1 MVMNNQKQPDPY
13 WPFPTKDNPLPSYKD
28 IKPWTPKEMKAYA
41 KLQREKAQESP
52 L

>member
-1 MVMNNQKQPDPY
+1 MVKQPQKDNY
-13 WPFPTKDNPLPSYKD
+13 WPFPTKDNPL
-28 IKPWTPKEMKAYA
+28 KPWTPKEVKAYE